1 MPELRDAFRALRST
15 PLVTAIA
22 VLSLALGI
30 GANTAIFSLL
40 NAALLRPLPI
50 EDPERL
56 VIVGSADQRS
66 SSWPQSVWAEILNR
80 QILESAFAW
89 FWSRFDAS
97 ERGER
102 QFVDGIAASGS
113 MFDAL
118 GIRPIL
124 GRLLTSAD
132 DQLEGGPDGLVS
144 VISYRHWQQRFGGS
158 PDVLG
163 RSISLDRRHYSIVG
177 VTPPEFVGLYVGLP
191 LDVVVPLGT
200 PSNDLGGPYVTIMGR
215 LKVGET
221 VDSVSVGL
229 RAAQPVIRDATNPYS
244 VSPYREEYLREPFAV
259 RAAPGG
265 VSFLERRYGQP
276 LKILLGVVGL
286 VLLIACGN
294 VAMLLLARAI
304 DRHRELGV
312 RAALGATR
320 RRLAWQ
326 LSLEG
331 VLLAASGVVLGA
343 VFAHWCTRF
352 VVGSLSTQ
360 AYTVFLDLK
369 PDWRVLGFTSALG
382 VATAFLFSAAPAFHA
397 TRIDPMDGLRKRAA
411 ERAGRFRFGSAIVVV
426 QVALSVILLIGTG
439 LFMRTFWVLVSADV
453 GFEPDRILV
462 VSLDTERG
470 TTTVD
475 RRQSYERMLEAIETA
490 PGVARAGASLA
501 MPGGN
506 SAWTPWIELSDGT
519 HLPQGPNGVYANRVT
534 AGWFQTLGTTILTG
548 REFTTSDRIGS
559 PGVVIVN
566 QAFAER
572 FLKDRNPL
580 GRTIF
585 HRSDPDGPRE
595 LLEIIGVAESAM
607 YRFIKEPAPPT
618 IYTPLAQMPDPL
630 PASIN
635 LSIRAE
641 GLPAAALSRSVAEK
655 ILAVERDAALTFRT
669 LSDQVAAQYA
679 QERLVAWM
687 ATIFG
692 SLAVLLAALGV
703 YGIAA
708 YAVVRRRAEI
718 GIRMALGAAP
728 GSVVRLVL
736 ARVITLIALGVLC
749 GLVGSVWTTQFTKA
763 MLYNVEPG
771 DTATLI
777 GSCALLIAVAFL
789 AAWLPARRAARIDPA
804 SVLKDAY

>member
-15 PLVTAIA
+15 PLVTAVA

-56 VIVGSADQRS
+56 VIVGSMDRRR
-66 SSWPQSVWAEILNR
+66 SSWPQPVWVEVRNR
-80 QILESAFAW
+80 QILTGGFAW
-89 FWSRFDAS
+89 FWSRFTTS

-102 QFVDGIAASGS
+102 QFVDGLVATGG
-113 MFDAL
+113 MFESL

-124 GRLLTSAD
+124 GRLLTPAD
-132 DQLEGGPDGLVS
+132 DQLEAGPDGLVS

-163 RSISLDRRHYSIVG
+163 RSINCDGREYTVVG

-191 LDVVVPLGT
+191 LDVVIPLGT
-200 PSNDLGGPYVTIMGR
+200 PSDALGGPYVTMMGR
-215 LKVGET
+215 LKAGES
-221 VDSVSVGL
+221 VDGVSAAL
-229 RAAQPVIRDATNPYS
+229 RAAQPMIRAATNPFS

-259 RAAPGG
+259 RTAPGG

-294 VAMLLLARAI
+294 VAMLLLARAM
-304 DRHRELGV
+304 DRQRELGV

-320 RRLAWQ
+320 RRLAWL

-331 VLLAASGVVLGA
+331 LLLAASGVALAA

-352 VVGSLSTQ
+352 IVGSLSTE

-369 PDWRVLGFTSALG
+369 PDWRVLGFTSAVG

-397 TRIDPMDGLRKRAA
+397 TRIDPMDGLRQRTD

-426 QVALSVILLIGTG
+426 QVALSLILLVGTG
-439 LFMRTFWVLVSADV
+439 LFLRTFWVLVSADV
-453 GFEPDRILV
+453 GFEPDRILI
-462 VSLDTERG
+462 VSLDMERA
-470 TTTVD
+470 TTTAD
-475 RRQSYERMLEAIETA
+475 RRQSHERVLEAIETA
-490 PGVARAGASLA
+490 PGVASAGASLTL
-501 MPGGN
+501 PGGN

-534 AGWFQTLGTTILTG
+534 AGWFQTLGTKILTG
-548 REFTTSDRIGS
+548 REFTTSDRLGS

-572 FLKDRNPL
+572 FLKDRHPL
-580 GRTIF
+580 GGSIF
-585 HRSDPDGPRE
+585 QRSDPDGPRE
-595 LLEIIGVAESAM
+595 LLEIVGVAENAM

-630 PASIN
+630 PATVN

-641 GLPAAALSRSVAEK
+641 GIPAPVLSRTVAEK
-655 ILAVERDAALTFRT
+655 VLAVERDAALTFGT

-679 QERLVAWM
+679 QERLVAWI

-692 SLAVLLAALGV
+692 GLAVLLAALGL
-703 YGIAA
+703 YGMAT

-718 GIRMALGAAP
+718 AIRMALGAAP
-728 GSVVRLVL
+728 WNVVRLVL
-736 ARVITLIALGVLC
+736 ARVITLIVAGVLC
-749 GLVGSVWTTQFTKA
+749 GLVGSVWTTQFTRS
-763 MLYNVEPG
+763 MLYNVEP
-771 DTATLI
+771 DDSAAWF
-777 GSCALLIAVAFL
+777 GSCAVLVAVAFL
-789 AAWLPARRAARIDPA
+789 AAWPPVRRAARIDPA
-804 SVLKDAY
+804 RVLKDTY